1 MKKIL
6 LALFVLL
13 ILVGGVYYTQNY
25 MKGGQVLSVFKK
37 TAIVTIDN
45 QSFNVA
51 IAGSE
56 KEREIGLSET
66 KSLDQNQG
74 MLFLFN
80 NPGYYSFWMKN
91 MKFPIDIIFIN
102 NDQIVTVRDNAQII
116 KAQENPIFYTPTQS
130 SDKVLEIQAGLSE
143 KYNFKIGDK
152 VKYENLGN

>member
-1 MKKIL
+1 MKKVL
-6 LALFVLL
+6 LTLFVLL
-13 ILVGGVYYTQNY
+13 IVAAGVYYTQNY
-25 MKGGQVLSVFKK
+25 MQGGQVLSVFKK
-37 TAIVTIDN
+37 NAIVTIDN
-45 QSFNVA
+45 QSFNVS
-51 IAGSE
+51 IANSE
-56 KEREIGLSET
+56 KDREIGLSET

-102 NDQIVTVRDNAQII
+102 NDQIVTIHDNAQII
-116 KAQENPIFYTPTQS
+116 KAQENPMLYTPTQS
-130 SDKVLEIQAGLSE
+130 SDKVLEIQAGISE

>member
-1 MKKIL
+1 MKKVL
-6 LALFVLL
+6 LTLFVLL
-13 ILVGGVYYTQNY
+13 IVAAGVYYTQNY
-25 MKGGQVLSVFKK
+25 MQGGQVLSVFKK
-37 TAIVTIDN
+37 NAIVTIDN
-45 QSFNVA
+45 QSFNVS
-51 IAGSE
+51 IANSE
-56 KEREIGLSET
+56 KDREIGLSET

-102 NDQIVTVRDNAQII
+102 NDQIVTIHDNAQII
-116 KAQENPIFYTPTQS
+116 KAQENPMLYTPTQS